1 MLGKP
6 LVLLSIVVG
15 AKLMWPKDDLGNLV
29 NLYFSTHSLLKF
41 PTHSHPP
48 LYSWLYASD
57 SKLMFGVS
65 ISNVFEGPC
74 SK

>member
-41 PTHSHPP
+41 PREHTLGRDSF
-48 LYSWLYASD
+48 SSASL
-57 SKLMFGVS
+57 SF
-65 ISNVFEGPC
+65 
-74 SK
+74 